1 MFEQLY
7 ILGSRD
13 VVLVLLGAVGVGSHI
28 VDITVV
34 DSHASGFFVV
44 GSSSVIVISVV
55 VISVVVMT
63 VVGMTVVVGGQEG
76 GASFRLAPRIWF

>member
-1 MFEQLY
+1 MVEQLY

-28 VDITVV
+28 VDITAV

-44 GSSSVIVISVV
+44 GSSSVI

-76 GASFRLAPRIWF
+76 GASLRLAPRIWF

>member
-55 VISVVVMT
+55 VMSF
-63 VVGMTVVVGGQEG
+63 VGMTVVVCGQEG

>member
-55 VISVVVMT
+55 VISVVVISLLS
-63 VVGMTVVVGGQEG
+63 V
-76 GASFRLAPRIWF
+76 RLVTLFAT

>member
-55 VISVVVMT
+55 VMT